1 MSAALA
7 LAVAPW
13 TSSAQQGGAARVE
26 ELPTQMQP
34 PTGMGTIYGEPPP
47 AVGAPAAAVIPTQ
60 PTTVEALEAVPGLR
74 DIRELPPF
82 GAQTT
87 PAPAPVALFG
97 SDALSSVREVEMYV
111 GEGRTFDAPGVARIA
126 VGTGSVITAT
136 VVDDRQV
143 LVFAN
148 SVGVSSLT
156 AWDRRGRQATV
167 RVTVVPSDTQRTLQ
181 EIATFVQ
188 SIPNASARVLGDKVV
203 IDGQDLSDADQQKLA
218 LLAQRYASIINF
230 ASRVGWE
237 RMIQLDTIV
246 LEIPTSKSSSLGVE
260 WDAQTQG
267 GFYAGVAGDAANDS
281 INERPGD
288 SPISLPFP
296 TGGINAT
303 AGINALLTSRINA
316 IVRKGDGVVLAN
328 PRLTTRSGSAADFLS
343 GGEIPYLTA
352 SATGTPSV
360 VFKQYGVKLSIT
372 PVADTRT
379 HTIRSV
385 IDTEVSDIDPSL
397 STSAGPALLTRRT
410 RAEFNVRELQTM
422 VLSGFRQRRQNR
434 QVNQVPGLGSIPV
447 IGSLFRSRS
456 LSDTDTS
463 LVIFV
468 TPRLVEAGSE
478 AMDSEI
484 GRAQRE
490 MQRLDAPDQPLPPPL
505 PRRSGPPR

>member
-1 MSAALA
+1 
-7 LAVAPW
+7 
-13 TSSAQQGGAARVE
+13 
-26 ELPTQMQP
+26 
-34 PTGMGTIYGEPPP
+34 MGT
-47 AVGAPAAAVIPTQ
+47 
-60 PTTVEALEAVPGLR
+60 GL
-74 DIRELPPF
+74 F
-82 GAQTT
+82 A
-87 PAPAPVALFG
+87 
-97 SDALSSVREVEMYV
+97 
-111 GEGRTFDAPGVARIA
+111 
-126 VGTGSVITAT
+126 
-136 VVDDRQV
+136 VVD
-143 LVFAN
+143 
-148 SVGVSSLT
+148 
-156 AWDRRGRQATV
+156 
-167 RVTVVPSDTQRTLQ
+167 
-181 EIATFVQ
+181 
-188 SIPNASARVLGDKVV
+188 LGDGARDVV
-203 IDGQDLSDADQQKLA
+203 A
-218 LLAQRYASIINF
+218 
-230 ASRVGWE
+230 
-237 RMIQLDTIV
+237 
-246 LEIPTSKSSSLGVE
+246 
-260 WDAQTQG
+260 
-267 GFYAGVAGDAANDS
+267 
-281 INERPGD
+281 D